1 MSTQY
6 SQTSTIT
13 EMLNSLKWNFTDS
26 QNKQLY
32 LLSFYKIIYKCVN
45 DLPSPMTS
53 KLLQEPKGTINLFN
67 YSQELMLI
75 SSTFTLVSFN
85 FEIAY
90 LIMWPQFNQWTN
102 YCIIYISTVL
112 CINWY
117 YDWII
122 HTYWWPGYICVLLAT
137 W

>member
-1 MSTQY
+1 
-6 SQTSTIT
+6 
-13 EMLNSLKWNFTDS
+13 MLNSLKWNFTDS

-90 LIMWPQFNQWTN
+90 LIM
-102 YCIIYISTVL
+102 
-112 CINWY
+112 
-117 YDWII
+117 
-122 HTYWWPGYICVLLAT
+122 
-137 W
+137 